1 MKELTTQHIHI
12 TTHPMYWSCVSSHV
26 LFMSIILWQ
35 YDFDCY
41 NSLCFWLL
49 FRNSDVLVLPSRR
62 TLRDCRNVIK
72 LTVGFYPKVI
82 AELFSVTKDF
92 CGKNMFVQHLMK
104 WRYNQTLCTTEDS
117 HINYVFFWEGRWTC
131 NPCINL
137 LWRWSC
143 NWPKMFVSYFA
154 TKGIKL
160 HQIISI
166 SF

>member
-1 MKELTTQHIHI
+1 MRSYESTLFHDGGCYHIETSPLIYRANQWTGFYMIAVSVMKELTTQHIHI
-12 TTHPMYWSCVSSHV
+12 TTHPMCWSCVSSYV

-92 CGKNMFVQHLMK
+92 CGKNMFV
-104 WRYNQTLCTTEDS
+104 
-117 HINYVFFWEGRWTC
+117 
-131 NPCINL
+131 
-137 LWRWSC
+137 
-143 NWPKMFVSYFA
+143 
-154 TKGIKL
+154 
-160 HQIISI
+160 
-166 SF
+166 